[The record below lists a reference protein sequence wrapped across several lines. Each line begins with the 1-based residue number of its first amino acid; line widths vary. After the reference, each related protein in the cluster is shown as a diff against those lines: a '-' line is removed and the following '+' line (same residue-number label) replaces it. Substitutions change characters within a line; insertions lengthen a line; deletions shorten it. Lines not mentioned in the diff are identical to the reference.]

1 MVTGRGAF
9 APIRFAPGALGD
21 HGELLV
27 SPQHRILLED
37 WRAAFYLGEDEALC
51 PAHMLVNGDTIHRAP
66 CAQVTYVHF
75 MFDAHEIVMAEG
87 LASESFLFGDYL
99 CKETSALRAE
109 IIALFPEFGGQGPQM
124 SAARRTLRAHEAR
137 LLRDGAT
144 PRQTR
149 AA

>member
-1 MVTGRGAF
+1 V
-9 APIRFAPGALGD
+9 IRADAIGPGHPSRDLV
-21 HGELLV
+21 V
-27 SPQHRILLED
+27 SPQHRILVSSVI
-37 WRAAFYLGEDEALC
+37 ALRMFDC
-51 PAHMLVNGDTIHRAP
+51 NDVLIPANKLLSLDGIDVVDNTAEG
-66 CAQVTYVHF
+66 VTYFHF
-75 MFDAHEIVMAEG
+75 LFDAHEIVMAEG

-109 IIALFPEFGGQGPQM
+109 IIALFPEFGGQGPNM

-144 PRQTR
+144 PRDTC